1 MIRKNK
7 SQMNEPEQKC
17 VMVIDS
23 ALPLGL
29 IANTAAMLGITI
41 GKLHQHIVGEDVVDA
56 TGLTHTGISTYP
68 ISMLKG
74 DETLL
79 KDLRLRLFEPEFAG
93 LTAVDFSD
101 VAQKINVYADF
112 VKKTAETPER
122 EHGYYGIAL
131 FGDKKKINRLTGM
144 LPLLRA

>member
-1 MIRKNK
+1 
-7 SQMNEPEQKC
+7 MNQPEQKC
-17 VMVIDS
+17 VMVIDQ

-29 IANTAAMLGITI
+29 IANTAAMLGISI
-41 GKLHQHIVGEDVVDA
+41 GKLHSEMIGADVADA
-56 TGLTHTGISTYP
+56 TGYVHAGISTYP

-74 DETLL
+74 DEQLL
-79 KDLRLRLFEPEFAG
+79 RELRLKLFEPEFSG

-112 VKKTAETPER
+112 VQKSSETPES
-122 EHGYYGIAL
+122 EHHYYGIAL
-131 FGDKKKINRLTGM
+131 FGDKKKVNRLTGM

>member
-1 MIRKNK
+1 
-7 SQMNEPEQKC
+7 MNQPEQKC

-29 IANTAAMLGITI
+29 IANTAAMLGISI
-41 GKLHQHIVGEDVVDA
+41 GKLHPEMIGADVTDA
-56 TGLTHTGISTYP
+56 TGYVHAGISTYP

-74 DETLL
+74 DEQLL
-79 KDLRLRLFEPEFAG
+79 RELRLRLFESEFSG

-112 VKKTAETPER
+112 VQKSSETPES
-122 EHGYYGIAL
+122 EHHYYGIAL
-131 FGDKKKINRLTGM
+131 FGEKKKINRLTGM

>member
-1 MIRKNK
+1 
-7 SQMNEPEQKC
+7 MNQPEQKC
-17 VMVIDS
+17 VMVIDQ

-29 IANTAAMLGITI
+29 IANTAAMLGISI
-41 GKLHQHIVGEDVVDA
+41 GKLHPEMIGADVTDA
-56 TGLTHTGISTYP
+56 TGYVHAGISTHP

-74 DETLL
+74 DEQLL
-79 KDLRLRLFEPEFAG
+79 RELRLKLFEPEFSG

-112 VKKTAETPER
+112 VQKSLETPES
-122 EHGYYGIAL
+122 EHNYYGIAL
-131 FGDKKKINRLTGM
+131 FGEKKKINRLTGM

>member
-1 MIRKNK
+1 
-7 SQMNEPEQKC
+7 MNQPEQKC
-17 VMVIDS
+17 VMVIDH

-29 IANTAAMLGITI
+29 IANTAAMLGISI
-41 GKLHQHIVGEDVVDA
+41 GKLHPEMIGADVADA
-56 TGLTHTGISTYP
+56 TGYVHAGISTYP

-74 DETLL
+74 DEQLL
-79 KDLRLRLFEPEFAG
+79 RELRIKLFEPEFSG

-112 VKKTAETPER
+112 VQKSSETPES
-122 EHGYYGIAL
+122 EHHYYGIAL

>member
-1 MIRKNK
+1 
-7 SQMNEPEQKC
+7 
-17 VMVIDS
+17 MVIDA

-41 GKLHQHIVGEDVVDA
+41 GRRLPQMVGEDVTDA
-56 TGLTHTGISTYP
+56 SGNTHTGISTYP

-74 DETLL
+74 SEELL
-79 KDLRLRLFEPEFAG
+79 GELRLRLFSTEFSE
-93 LTAVDFSD
+93 LTIVDFSD

-112 VKKTAETPER
+112 ARKTAETPER
-122 EHGYYGIAL
+122 EHKYYGIAL
-131 FGDKKKINRLTGM
+131 FGDKKKVNRLTGM

>member
-1 MIRKNK
+1 
-7 SQMNEPEQKC
+7 
-17 VMVIDS
+17 MVIDA

-29 IANTAAMLGITI
+29 IANTAAMLGISI
-41 GKLHQHIVGEDVVDA
+41 GKLHPEMVGEDVTDA
-56 TGLTHTGISTYP
+56 SSLLHAGISIYP

-74 DETLL
+74 DEALL
-79 KDLRLRLFEPEFAG
+79 KELRHKLYEPEFSA

-112 VKKTAETPER
+112 VQKSLETPES
-122 EHGYYGIAL
+122 EHHYYGIAL
-131 FGDKKKINRLTGM
+131 FGEKKKVNRLTGM

>member
-1 MIRKNK
+1 
-7 SQMNEPEQKC
+7 MNQPEQKC

-23 ALPLGL
+23 ALPLGF
-29 IANTAAMLGITI
+29 IANTAAMLGISI
-41 GKLHQHIVGEDVVDA
+41 GKLQPQIVGTDVIDA
-56 TGLTHTGISTYP
+56 SDQTHTGISMYP

-74 DETLL
+74 DEALL
-79 KDLRLRLFEPEFAG
+79 KDLRLRLFEPEFSA
-93 LTAVDFSD
+93 LTVVDFSD

-112 VKKTAETPER
+112 AKKAAETPER
-122 EHGYYGIAL
+122 ELAYYGIAL

>member
-1 MIRKNK
+1 
-7 SQMNEPEQKC
+7 MNQPEQKC
-17 VMVIDS
+17 VMIIDS

-29 IANTAAMLGITI
+29 IANTAAMLGISI
-41 GKLHQHIVGEDVVDA
+41 GKLHPEMIGADVTDA
-56 TGLTHTGISTYP
+56 TGYVHAGISMYP

-74 DETLL
+74 DESLL
-79 KDLRLRLFEPEFAG
+79 KELRLRLFEPEFSA

-112 VKKTAETPER
+112 VQKSAETPES
-122 EHGYYGIAL
+122 EHHYYGIAL

>member
-1 MIRKNK
+1 
-7 SQMNEPEQKC
+7 MNQPEQKC
-17 VMVIDS
+17 VMVIDQ

-29 IANTAAMLGITI
+29 IANTAAMLGISI
-41 GKLHQHIVGEDVVDA
+41 GKLHPEMIGADVTDA
-56 TGLTHTGISTYP
+56 TGYVHAGISTYP

-74 DETLL
+74 DEQLL
-79 KDLRLRLFEPEFAG
+79 RELRLKLFEPEFSG

-112 VKKTAETPER
+112 VQKSLETPES
-122 EHGYYGIAL
+122 EHYYYGIAL

>member
-1 MIRKNK
+1 M
-7 SQMNEPEQKC
+7 SQQEQKC
-17 VMVIDS
+17 VMVIDA

-41 GKLHQHIVGEDVVDA
+41 GKLHEEIVGADVTDA
-56 TGLTHTGISTYP
+56 SGRTHAGISTVP

-74 DETLL
+74 DEALL
-79 KDLRLRLFEPEFAG
+79 RDMRLRLFEPEFAC

-101 VAQKINVYADF
+101 VAQKINVYEEF
-112 VKKTAETPER
+112 VQKAAETPER
-122 EHGYYGIAL
+122 EHAYYGIAL
-131 FGDKKKINRLTGM
+131 FGDKKKVNRLTGM

>member
-1 MIRKNK
+1 
-7 SQMNEPEQKC
+7 MNEPEQKC
-17 VMVIDS
+17 VMVIDAS
-23 ALPLGL
+23 LPLGL

-41 GKLHQHIVGEDVVDA
+41 GQLHPEMVGEDVTDA
-56 TGLTHTGISTYP
+56 SGKQHLGISKYP

-74 DETLL
+74 DEALL
-79 KDLRLRLFEPEFAG
+79 SDLRLRLFEPEFAN

-101 VAQKINVYADF
+101 VAQKINVYEDYA
-112 VKKTAETPER
+112 KKSAQTPER

-144 LPLLRA
+144 LPLLRG

>member
-1 MIRKNK
+1 
-7 SQMNEPEQKC
+7 MNQPEQKC
-17 VMVIDS
+17 VMVIDQ

-29 IANTAAMLGITI
+29 IANTAAMLGVSI
-41 GKLHQHIVGEDVVDA
+41 GKLHPEMIGADVTDA
-56 TGLTHTGISTYP
+56 TGYVHTGISTYP

-74 DETLL
+74 DESLL
-79 KDLRLRLFEPEFAG
+79 KELRLRLVEPEFSS

-112 VKKTAETPER
+112 VQKSRETPES
-122 EHGYYGIAL
+122 EHHYYGIAL
-131 FGDKKKINRLTGM
+131 FGDKKKVNRLTGM

>member
-1 MIRKNK
+1 M
-7 SQMNEPEQKC
+7 SQPEQKC

-23 ALPLGL
+23 ALPLGF
-29 IANTAAMLGITI
+29 IANTAAMLGISI
-41 GKLHQHIVGEDVVDA
+41 GKLHPQIVGTDVIDA
-56 TGLTHTGISTYP
+56 SDQTHTGISMYP

-74 DETLL
+74 DEALL
-79 KDLRLRLFEPEFAG
+79 KDLRLRLFEPEFSA
-93 LTAVDFSD
+93 LTVVDFSD

-112 VKKTAETPER
+112 AKKAAETPER
-122 EHGYYGIAL
+122 EHAYYGIAL

>member
-1 MIRKNK
+1 
-7 SQMNEPEQKC
+7 MNQPEQKC
-17 VMVIDS
+17 VMVIDQ

-29 IANTAAMLGITI
+29 IANTAAMLGISI
-41 GKLHQHIVGEDVVDA
+41 GKLHPEMIGADVTDA
-56 TGLTHTGISTYP
+56 TGYVHAGISTYP

-74 DETLL
+74 DEQLL
-79 KDLRLRLFEPEFAG
+79 RELRLKLFEPEFSG

-112 VKKTAETPER
+112 VQKSSETPES
-122 EHGYYGIAL
+122 EHHYFGIAL

>member
-1 MIRKNK
+1 
-7 SQMNEPEQKC
+7 MNEPEQKC

-23 ALPLGL
+23 SLPLGL
-29 IANTAAMLGITI
+29 IANTAAMLGVSI
-41 GKLHQHIVGEDVVDA
+41 GKLHPEMIGPDVTDA
-56 TGLTHTGISTYP
+56 TGYVHTGISTYP

-74 DETLL
+74 DEQLL
-79 KDLRLRLFEPEFAG
+79 SGLRLRLFEPEFSG

-101 VAQKINVYADF
+101 VAQKINIYADF
-112 VKKTAETPER
+112 VQKSSETPES
-122 EHGYYGIAL
+122 EHHYYGIAL

>member
-1 MIRKNK
+1 
-7 SQMNEPEQKC
+7 MNQPGQKC

-29 IANTAAMLGITI
+29 IANTAAMLGISI
-41 GKLHQHIVGEDVVDA
+41 GKLHSEMIGADVADA
-56 TGLTHTGISTYP
+56 TGYVHAGISTYP

-74 DETLL
+74 DEQLL
-79 KDLRLRLFEPEFAG
+79 RELRLKLFEPEFSG

-112 VKKTAETPER
+112 VQKSLETPES
-122 EHGYYGIAL
+122 EHNYYGIAL
-131 FGDKKKINRLTGM
+131 FGEKKKINRLTGM

>member
-1 MIRKNK
+1 
-7 SQMNEPEQKC
+7 MNEPEQKC
-17 VMVIDS
+17 VMVIDH

-29 IANTAAMLGITI
+29 IANTAAMLGISI
-41 GKLHQHIVGEDVVDA
+41 GKLHPEMVGEDVTDA
-56 TGLTHTGISTYP
+56 TGRVHTGISTYP

-74 DETLL
+74 DEQLL
-79 KDLRLRLFEPEFAG
+79 SELRLRLFEPEFTA
-93 LTAVDFSD
+93 LTVIDFSD

-112 VKKTAETPER
+112 VQKAGETQER
-122 EHGYYGIAL
+122 DHSYYGIAL

>member
-1 MIRKNK
+1 M
-7 SQMNEPEQKC
+7 STQEQKC

-41 GKLHQHIVGEDVVDA
+41 GQRNPQMIGGDVTDA
-56 TGLTHTGISTYP
+56 SGKMHTGISTYP

-79 KDLRLRLFEPEFAG
+79 KDLRLRLFEPEFEG
-93 LTAVDFSD
+93 LTVVDFSD
-101 VAQKINVYADF
+101 VAQKINVYEDYA
-112 VKKTAETPER
+112 KKSGETLEQD
-122 EHGYYGIAL
+122 HAYFGIAL
-131 FGDKKKINRLTGM
+131 FGDKKKVNRLTGM

>member
-1 MIRKNK
+1 
-7 SQMNEPEQKC
+7 MNQPEQKC
-17 VMVIDS
+17 VMVIDQ

-29 IANTAAMLGITI
+29 IANTAAMLGISI
-41 GKLHQHIVGEDVVDA
+41 GKLHPEMIGADVADA
-56 TGLTHTGISTYP
+56 TGYVHAGISTYP

-74 DETLL
+74 DEQLL
-79 KDLRLRLFEPEFAG
+79 RELRLKLFEPEFSC

-112 VKKTAETPER
+112 VQKSLETPES
-122 EHGYYGIAL
+122 EHHYYGIAL

>member
-1 MIRKNK
+1 
-7 SQMNEPEQKC
+7 MNQPEQKC
-17 VMVIDS
+17 VMVIDQ

-29 IANTAAMLGITI
+29 IANTAAMLGISI
-41 GKLHQHIVGEDVVDA
+41 GKLHPEMIGADVADA
-56 TGLTHTGISTYP
+56 TGYVHTGISTYP

-74 DETLL
+74 DEQLL
-79 KDLRLRLFEPEFAG
+79 RDLRLRLFEPEFSG

-112 VKKTAETPER
+112 VQKSSETPES
-122 EHGYYGIAL
+122 EHHYFGIAL